1 MRILVIDDDPIFLYT
16 TMRWLKARQFDVI
29 TAEDGCKALE
39 EVKFNQPDLIITD
52 IMMPKMSGIELVNYL
67 HNDLNNKIP
76 VILVSG
82 MEEKAVIRESF
93 KLGPI
98 DFFIKPFDYSHLL
111 RVILRIE
118 NKIHYRNGL
127 EGEVA

>member
-1 MRILVIDDDPIFLYT
+1 MRILVIDDDLIFLYT
-16 TMRWLKARQFDVI
+16 MMHYLKARQYDVT

-39 EVKFNQPDLIITD
+39 EVKINQPDLIITD

-67 HNDLNNKIP
+67 HNDLQNKIP

-98 DFFIKPFDYSHLL
+98 DFFIKPFDFANLL
-111 RVILRIE
+111 RVVQRIE
-118 NKIHYRNGL
+118 NKIHYRNGV